1 MREPVFS
8 FFFFF
13 TFTRSFDLSTSL
25 LEFRFISH
33 AQMRNF
39 RFCEIFTEIA
49 FTTSCP
55 SSPRNILFVVGWN
68 YFYIITRFVQNCLL
82 WQIIAEMNDA
92 LFFLSISI
100 KQNCSGCVRGVMQI
114 SIEFINDTI
123 RYYVTFH
130 HVPSYLISDTE
141 SYRIDEEISSI
152 IINMLL

>member
-68 YFYIITRFVQNCLL
+68 YFYIITRFVQDCLL

-100 KQNCSGCVRGVMQI
+100 KQNCSGCMLQEEVCKSRLNSSMTRFDIMLHFTMFRHIWFLIPKAIGLTRGSRQ
-114 SIEFINDTI
+114 
-123 RYYVTFH
+123 
-130 HVPSYLISDTE
+130 
-141 SYRIDEEISSI
+141 
-152 IINMLL
+152 

>member
-1 MREPVFS
+1 MRELAF
-8 FFFFF
+8 FLFFFF

-68 YFYIITRFVQNCLL
+68 YFYIITRFVQDCLL

-100 KQNCSGCVRGVMQI
+100 KQNCSGCMLQEEVCKSRLNSSMTRFDIMLHFTMFRHIWFLIPKAIGLTRGSRQ
-114 SIEFINDTI
+114 
-123 RYYVTFH
+123 
-130 HVPSYLISDTE
+130 
-141 SYRIDEEISSI
+141 
-152 IINMLL
+152 